1 MTELVRTAL
10 RNGDI
15 TALECWQTV
24 LCHMGMRA
32 GPLKACPGATIDDG
46 GTAPGGLAAL
56 GLLLPCHAEIAARSD
71 GARHGR
77 ELRDRFRGRGGA
89 RRGGRRRDRELR
101 LPPRRCRASR
111 GR

>member
-24 LCHMGMRA
+24 FCHMGIRP
-32 GPLKACPGATIDDG
+32 GLLKASGGASIDDR
-46 GTAPGGLAAL
+46 GTAPGGLAAP

-101 LPPRRCRASR
+101 LSRRGC
-111 GR
+111 